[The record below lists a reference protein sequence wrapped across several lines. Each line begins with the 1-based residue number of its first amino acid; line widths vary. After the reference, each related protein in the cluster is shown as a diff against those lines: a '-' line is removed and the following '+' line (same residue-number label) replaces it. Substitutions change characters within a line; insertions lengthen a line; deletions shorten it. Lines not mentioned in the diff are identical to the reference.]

1 MVLCTK
7 IVTNTGEKLF
17 AWATNNPNYANKYLE
32 SKIEEIHFSNGLVFK
47 FSHSTCLSA
56 ELSWFLLKHK
66 FTPFGSK
73 YVGSA
78 IIELRSFPCKGYK
91 ILDYLDFVSVEE
103 FEYRK
108 GEIDRTL
115 YPLVRK
121 NPSDYGVVP
130 ESLCYTIQL
139 NSLCDIVL
147 QGELMPHNYSYMY
160 NRKGTLITVI
170 FAAYKRRHLWYKYTY
185 SIIDLEKFQTLL
197 TKIHIQYSEFFQ

>member
-17 AWATNNPNYANKYLE
+17 AWATNNTNYPNKYLE

-47 FSHSTCLSA
+47 FNHSTCLSA

-78 IIELRSFPCKGYK
+78 IVELRSFQCKGYK
-91 ILDYLDFVSVEE
+91 LLDYLDFVSVEE
-103 FEYRK
+103 FEYKK

-185 SIIDLEKFQTLL
+185 SVIDLDKFQTLL